1 MPETTTSIAS
11 TLKLTGPQ
19 KAAIL
24 LLSFDESV
32 AVEVLKN
39 LSEMEI
45 HQITNQMQNV
55 ENISN
60 QEVVNIRKE
69 FNQKYKEQELIKGK
83 GINYLKE
90 LLKQFMADDKI
101 EYFLNNLAEP
111 IEQATL
117 DSLNWLDDEA
127 LMSFLKNEH
136 PQTIAL
142 IMSYLKPEKAATV
155 LLNIPAKI
163 QHEVMMRLA
172 YLDRISLNVIND
184 LNNVIREELMT
195 SGGSKSNVVG
205 GIERAAEI
213 INHLDHSIEVEI
225 LSRIEEKN
233 PNLAEEIKNL
243 MFTFEDLKLIDDR
256 SMQSIMK
263 EVNNADLVL
272 ALKTA
277 SEEIKEKIFKN
288 VSERAVDMLKEDME
302 AMGPVKLR
310 DVEAAQRAI
319 VNTAKRLEEEGKVVM
334 VGKGED
340 VYV

>member
-1 MPETTTSIAS
+1 MPETATSIAS

-69 FNQKYKEQELIKGK
+69 FNQKCKEQELIKGK

-101 EYFLNNLAEP
+101 EYFLTNLAEP

-319 VNTAKRLEEEGKVVM
+319 VNTAKRLEDEGKVVM

>member
-60 QEVVNIRKE
+60 QEVVSIRKE

-195 SGGSKSNVVG
+195 SGASKSNVVG

-256 SMQSIMK
+256 SMQAIMK

-288 VSERAVDMLKEDME
+288 ISERAVDMLKEDME